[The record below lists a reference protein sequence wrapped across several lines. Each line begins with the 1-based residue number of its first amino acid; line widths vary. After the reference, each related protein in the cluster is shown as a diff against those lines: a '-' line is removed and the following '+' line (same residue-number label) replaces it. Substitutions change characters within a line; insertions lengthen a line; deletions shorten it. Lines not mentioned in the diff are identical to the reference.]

1 MMRHTLQRATI
12 TLMLVLIAISGIS
25 VSAAQTEPLQPQY
38 TGLVNISPSLTI
50 SSGTIS
56 CTDYITI
63 KPGYTADVTWQ
74 LLGGT
79 DKLTPIATWTDSGSN
94 VLLLN
99 KTRVA
104 ISGYSY
110 RLKTN
115 VKVYNSTGKLVD
127 DVTKFSVTVS
137 Y

>member
-1 MMRHTLQRATI
+1 MRHMLQRATI
-12 TLMLVLIAISGIS
+12 TLMLVLITVGGIS
-25 VSAAQTEPLQPQY
+25 VSAAQTEPLQPLY
-38 TGLVNISPSLTI
+38 TGLSRISPNLTI
-50 SSGTIS
+50 SSGTIF
-56 CTDYITI
+56 CEDTI
-63 KPGYTADVTWQ
+63 MVRSGYTANVTWELQ
-74 LLGGT
+74 GGI
-79 DKLTPIATWTDSGSN
+79 DKLTPITTWTDSGSN
-94 VLLLN
+94 ILQLN

>member
-1 MMRHTLQRATI
+1 MMRYTLQRATI
-12 TLMLVLIAISGIS
+12 TLMLVLITISGIS

-38 TGLVNISPSLTI
+38 TGLLDTNPSLTI
-50 SSGTIS
+50 SSGTIFCEDS
-56 CTDYITI
+56 ITI
-63 KPGYTADVTWQ
+63 KTGYTADVTWE

-79 DKLTPIATWTDSGSN
+79 GKLAPITTWTASGSR
-94 VLLLN
+94 LLQLN